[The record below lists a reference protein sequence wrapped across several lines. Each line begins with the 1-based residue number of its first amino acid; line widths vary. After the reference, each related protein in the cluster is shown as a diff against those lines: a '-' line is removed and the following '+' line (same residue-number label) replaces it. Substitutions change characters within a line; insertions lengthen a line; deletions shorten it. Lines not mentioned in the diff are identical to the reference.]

1 MKKLVAVLSLI
12 VMGLSGCYIHG
23 HDHDRGRHHDRDR
36 GHHHDKDRH
45 DHRGG
50 DYHR

>member
-23 HDHDRGRHHDRDR
+23 HDHHRGHHYDR
-36 GHHHDKDRH
+36 GHHDYDG
-45 DHRGG
+45 HRGG
-50 DYHR
+50 HRGGRYHR